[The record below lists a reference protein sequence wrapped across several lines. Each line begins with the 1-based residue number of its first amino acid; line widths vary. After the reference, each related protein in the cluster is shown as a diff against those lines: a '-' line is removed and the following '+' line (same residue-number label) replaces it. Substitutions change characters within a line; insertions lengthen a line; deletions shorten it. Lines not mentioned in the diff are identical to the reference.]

1 MVWRESGRK
10 VGTTGPNTIKPVPGH
25 VLLLSMLYSAPIL
38 LPFLSGWLMGALA
51 VPAAYVLTVEG
62 PERGRIQLAVVL
74 LIVGA
79 ISLVTGRLFVFLAL
93 LPLFPLGIAF
103 YQGYRLKMSPVATAG
118 RGIFFFSVS
127 WLAFWG
133 LYGLLT
139 GENPY
144 QQLLHGIDTGFVAAG
159 ELYMKNSDLN
169 VEMQLELTRVI
180 TGLRNLVPHILP
192 GVLIS
197 TILVTV
203 WMNLALFNRVLRK
216 TLPGNWSWP
225 PYSKWKLPDQL
236 VWLPIGA
243 AVCYLAG
250 PGVLHD
256 LGINGLIVSG
266 VLYFFQGL
274 AVFLHMLDRWKV
286 PGYLRAALYI
296 ILIVQSYGLVL
307 LSLLGLADI
316 WLQLRPEPDPPE
328 KDNQMA
334 A

>member
-1 MVWRESGRK
+1 MVGK
-10 VGTTGPNTIKPVPGH
+10 TGPNTRHIPGH
-25 VLLLSMLYSAPIL
+25 VLLLSLLYTAPIL

-51 VPAAYVLTVEG
+51 VPVAYVLTVEG

-74 LIVGA
+74 LITGA
-79 ISLVTGRLFVFLAL
+79 ISLVTGRLLVFLAL
-93 LPLFPLGIAF
+93 LPLFPLGIGL
-103 YQGYRLKMSPVATAG
+103 YQGYRQGMSPVAAAG
-118 RGIFFFSVS
+118 RGLLFFSIS

-133 LYGLLT
+133 LYALLT
-139 GENPY
+139 GEHPY
-144 QQLLHGIDTGFVAAG
+144 QQLLQGIDSGFVAAG
-159 ELYMKNSDLN
+159 ELYLKNSELN
-169 VEMQLELTRVI
+169 VEMQLELTRVVS
-180 TGLRNLVPHILP
+180 GLRKLVPHILP

-197 TILVTV
+197 TILITV

-216 TLPGNWSWP
+216 SLPGQSNWP
-225 PYSKWKLPDQL
+225 PYKKWKLPEQL

-250 PGVLHD
+250 SGTLHD
-256 LGINGLIVSG
+256 LGINGLLVSG

-274 AVFLHMLDRWKV
+274 AVFLHMLARWKV
-286 PGYLRAALYI
+286 PGYLRVVLYI
-296 ILIVQSYGLVL
+296 ILIVQSYGLIL

-316 WLQLRPEPDPPE
+316 WLQLRPETDPPE

>member
-1 MVWRESGRK
+1 MLGK
-10 VGTTGPNTIKPVPGH
+10 TGPNTIKPVPGH

-38 LPFLSGWLMGALA
+38 LPLLSGWLMGALA

-74 LIVGA
+74 LITGA
-79 ISLVTGRLFVFLAL
+79 ISLVTGRLLVFLAL
-93 LPLFPLGIAF
+93 LPLFPLGIGL
-103 YQGYRLKMSPVATAG
+103 YQGNRQKMGPVAAAG
-118 RGIFFFSVS
+118 RGLLFFSVS

-133 LYGLLT
+133 LYALLT
-139 GENPY
+139 GEHPY

-159 ELYMKNSDLN
+159 ELYMKNSELN

-203 WMNLALFNRVLRK
+203 CMNQALFNRVLRK
-216 TLPGNWSWP
+216 TQPEHSNWP
-225 PYSKWKLPDQL
+225 PYSEWKLPDQL

-243 AVCYLAG
+243 AACYLAG
-250 PGVLHD
+250 PGPLHD
-256 LGINGLIVSG
+256 LGINGLIISG

-274 AVFLHMLDRWKV
+274 AVVLYMLDRWKV
-286 PGYLRAALYI
+286 PGYLRAALYM
-296 ILIVQSYGLVL
+296 ILIVQSYGLIL

-316 WLQLRPEPDPPE
+316 WLRLRPVSAPPGNN
-328 KDNQMA
+328 DQMA
-334 A
+334 T